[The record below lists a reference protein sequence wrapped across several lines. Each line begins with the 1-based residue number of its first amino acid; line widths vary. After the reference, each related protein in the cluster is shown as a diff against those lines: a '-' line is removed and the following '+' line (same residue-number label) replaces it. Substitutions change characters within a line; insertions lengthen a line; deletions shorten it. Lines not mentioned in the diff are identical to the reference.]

1 MINTFTQRNDIN
13 GLELPFFY
21 NKNTDAFVGVFWV
34 GGGIFCI
41 MLVVSFFFPNLK
53 FVLKCK
59 VKLDFKSKE
68 LEIFIIKLNL
78 AKSNQST
85 GLCMIHFNI
94 HYKVF

>member
-1 MINTFTQRNDIN
+1 MLLL
-13 GLELPFFY
+13 GFFEW
-21 NKNTDAFVGVFWV
+21 VGVFFV
-34 GGGIFCI
+34 LCLLF
-41 MLVVSFFFPNLK
+41 LFFFPNLK

>member
-1 MINTFTQRNDIN
+1 MLLL
-13 GLELPFFY
+13 GFFL
-21 NKNTDAFVGVFWV
+21 
-34 GGGIFCI
+34 GGWGYFLYYACC
-41 MLVVSFFFPNLK
+41 FFFPNLK

>member
-1 MINTFTQRNDIN
+1 MLLL
-13 GLELPFFY
+13 GFFGW
-21 NKNTDAFVGVFWV
+21 VGVFFV
-34 GGGIFCI
+34 LCLLF
-41 MLVVSFFFPNLK
+41 LFFPNLK